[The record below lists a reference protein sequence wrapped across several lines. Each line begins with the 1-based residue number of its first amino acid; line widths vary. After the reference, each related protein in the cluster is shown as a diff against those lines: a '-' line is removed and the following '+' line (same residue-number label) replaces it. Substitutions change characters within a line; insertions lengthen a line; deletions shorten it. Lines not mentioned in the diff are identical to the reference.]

1 MKGKELGLVCLS
13 TSNLATPEGD
23 LFWVEAFVEKIY
35 KTFCNVRLESDPPKL
50 KFYDKIANRKAKSL
64 SVGLTDFQG
73 NEDRTHFF
81 VSENLHHS

>member
-1 MKGKELGLVCLS
+1 
-13 TSNLATPEGD
+13 
-23 LFWVEAFVEKIY
+23 LFWVEAFGEKIY
-35 KTFCNVRLESDPPKL
+35 KTSCNVRLESDPPKL